1 MFDGAAT
8 DLIDDDDVAE
18 AAVAIAPGA
27 SAAIIVWENLWAAPF
42 ATALRNNGGQVVASG
57 RVPVDA
63 LLESLEAGES

>member
-1 MFDGAAT
+1 MSKRHSAKYK
-8 DLIDDDDVAE
+8 IDRAM
-18 AAVAIAPGA
+18 G
-27 SAAIIVWENLWAAPF
+27 ENLWAAPF